1 MKSRMLA
8 RTCAIVLAALA
19 LLVGGTASAAR
30 QQDNLAFA
38 DNALTQLVIDQT
50 GVLLTAVLSYDYR
63 ELDQNMQLA
72 KDKSTEQYARRH
84 TELINN
90 TRSNATKQK
99 QIVETKVVGIGMR
112 ELHTESAKLLVF
124 LDQTTTRGDISKV
137 SITGFTAMID
147 MKLVDKLWKLD
158 NFTTVGT

>member
-19 LLVGGTASAAR
+19 LLAGGTASAAR

-63 ELDQNMQLA
+63 ELDQNLQLA
-72 KDKSTEQYARRH
+72 KDKSTEQYVRQH
-84 TELINN
+84 TELINK

-124 LDQTTTRGDISKV
+124 LDQITTRGDISKV
-137 SITGFTAMID
+137 STTGFTALVD
-147 MKLVDKLWKLD
+147 MKLIDKLWKLD